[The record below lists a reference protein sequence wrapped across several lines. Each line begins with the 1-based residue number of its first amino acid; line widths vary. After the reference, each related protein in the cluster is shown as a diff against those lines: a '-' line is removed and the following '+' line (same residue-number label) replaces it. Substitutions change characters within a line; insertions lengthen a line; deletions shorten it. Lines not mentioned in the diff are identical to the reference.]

1 MDLGLEGRVAIVC
14 GASQGMGRAIATGL
28 VAEGALVTLCAR
40 NEEQLRAAAQAI
52 DPQGRQTMTVTADL
66 AQAGSAER
74 LVEET
79 VAARG
84 RLDIVVNNIGGPPP
98 GQPSSFS
105 DQDWHAALE
114 KNFFNVVRLCRA
126 ALPHMR
132 KNHWGRIVNLLAISV
147 LQVEDNLALSSTAR
161 TAVVSFSKSLSDEVA
176 ADGITVN
183 NVLPGS
189 VLTDRLV
196 EVSKMEAK
204 FHGRDPERAVE
215 ERLVRIPAG
224 RFGKPEEMADL
235 VCFLASERAGFIN
248 GVSIPFDGG
257 QLRAM

>member
-1 MDLGLEGRVAIVC
+1 MDLGLSGRSAIVC
-14 GASQGMGRAIATGL
+14 GASQGMGRAIAAGL

-40 NEEQLRAAAQAI
+40 SEEPLRAAGAEI
-52 DPQGRQTMTVTADL
+52 DPSGEKTLAVAADL
-66 AQAGSAER
+66 SVAGSAER
-74 LVEET
+74 VVEET
-79 VAARG
+79 IKTRG
-84 RLDIVVNNIGGPPP
+84 RLDVIVNNIGGPPP

-105 DQDWHAALE
+105 DDDWHAAFE
-114 KNFFNVVRLCRA
+114 KNFFNVVRLSRA

-132 KNHWGRIVNLLAISV
+132 EAGWGRIVNLLAISV

-161 TAVVSFSKSLSDEVA
+161 TAVVSFAKSLSDEVA

-196 EVSKMEAK
+196 EVSKMQAR
-204 FHGRDPERAVE
+204 FHGKDPEKAVD
-215 ERLVRIPAG
+215 ERLLRIPAG

-235 VCFLASERAGFIN
+235 ICFLASERAGFIN